1 MPQNEDEKTC
11 SSYENELDQEKC
23 LSCNDETNQ
32 DKLAENNNEVD
43 ASNLS
48 FPQNGATTACYV
60 TALIL
65 VAAAVLLYSSTSP
78 AFMLLIVS
86 IACVLVGVGKG
97 VQVLYTALESI
108 YKEIKQNKQ

>member
-1 MPQNEDEKTC
+1 MSQKGIGSVCPRCGKEFNGDEC
-11 SSYENELDQEKC
+11 EHCGYGSER
-23 LSCNDETNQ
+23 
-32 DKLAENNNEVD
+32 DKQVYGYKDDDLN
-43 ASNLS
+43 SLP
-48 FPQNGATTACYV
+48 FPQNNATTACYV
-60 TALIL
+60 AALIL